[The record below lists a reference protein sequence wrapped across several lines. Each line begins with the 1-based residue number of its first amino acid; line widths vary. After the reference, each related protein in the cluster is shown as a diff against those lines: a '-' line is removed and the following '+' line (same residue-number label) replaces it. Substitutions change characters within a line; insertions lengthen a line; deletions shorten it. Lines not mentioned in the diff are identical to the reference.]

1 MKIVG
6 TTLKRAVGPVL
17 AAGLIVTALATPAAA
32 QTPGSV
38 AFRLF
43 GIAFLSA
50 SEGVQNNMTA
60 TVSGGRLILTDTS
73 GVALGPGCT
82 RVSATSADC
91 GSVTAVNRL
100 AIGMGDRND
109 SFQGSTL
116 ALRTTVDAGTG
127 ADTVAT
133 GSGNDTIG
141 VSDRVAG
148 NDTVNCDGGSDV
160 VIRDLGDNIAAN
172 CEVRY

>member
-1 MKIVG
+1 MKNVSSI
-6 TTLKRAVGPVL
+6 LKCAVGPAV
-17 AAGLIVTALATPAAA
+17 AAGLVVTAAASPAAA

-43 GIAFLSA
+43 GTAFLSA
-50 SEGVQNNMTA
+50 AEGRQNQMSA
-60 TVSGGRLILTDTS
+60 TVSSGRLILTDTA

-91 GSVTAVNRL
+91 GSVTAVSRL
-100 AIGMGDRND
+100 AVGLGDQND

-116 ALRTTVDAGTG
+116 ALRTTVDAGAGT
-127 ADTVAT
+127 DNVTT

-148 NDTVNCDGGSDV
+148 NDTVNCGGGADV
-160 VIRDLGDNIAAN
+160 VFRDLGDNIAAN